1 LQLLARFHEA
11 RQARNFGQERIGMKV
26 VERVECQ
33 IQRHFRKCRPQVG
46 QRKTGVQLRDYTFA
60 IVSVNPH
67 KFASV
72 QGFKQT
78 PIRAATEVAQQH
90 NEKFRLRVF
99 RLGDGLFPRWRAEF
113 EAGGRKFGGHKLV
126 LEFDAIRAPC
136 GREGN

>member
-1 LQLLARFHEA
+1 
-11 RQARNFGQERIGMKV
+11 
-26 VERVECQ
+26 
-33 IQRHFRKCRPQVG
+33 
-46 QRKTGVQLRDYTFA
+46 LRDHTFA

-90 NEKFRLRVF
+90 NEQFRPGVF
-99 RLGDGLFPRWRAEF
+99 RLGGGLFPWWRAEF
-113 EAGGRKFGGHKLV
+113 EAGGSKFGGHELV
-126 LEFDAIRAPC
+126 LEFDAIRAPR